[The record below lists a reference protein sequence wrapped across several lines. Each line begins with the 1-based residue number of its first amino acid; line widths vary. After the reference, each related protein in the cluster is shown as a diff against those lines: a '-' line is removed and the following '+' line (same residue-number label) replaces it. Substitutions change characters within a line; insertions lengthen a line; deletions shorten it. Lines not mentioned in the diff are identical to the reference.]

1 MTTED
6 RFARLNGI
14 DVRYRIEGSGPW
26 LVFSHSLACD
36 LHMWDEQAAAF
47 RDRFTV
53 LRYDTRGHGR
63 SQAGGDT
70 FTLAQLAT
78 DAAAL
83 VDHVGAPPVHWVG
96 LSMGGMIG
104 MTLALARPECIASL
118 TVADSTSHRPPGE
131 RATWQ
136 GRIDTALGG
145 GMEAVV
151 DATLARW
158 FTPGYRARRPD
169 TMARI
174 GAMIRGTS
182 VDGFVGCCRAIS
194 VIDITAQLHAI
205 RRPMLVLV
213 GAEDHGTP
221 AAMSRTIHE
230 HVSGSEMHVIPDAS
244 HICNVEQPAIFDAL
258 LGGFLQRATGA

>member
-1 MTTED
+1 MTAD
-6 RFARLNGI
+6 YGFARLNDI

-26 LVFSHSLACD
+26 LMLSHSLACD
-36 LHMWDEQAAAF
+36 LHMWDEQAATF

-63 SQAGGDT
+63 SAAGGDR
-70 FTLAQLAT
+70 FTLDQLAA

-83 VDHVGAPPVHWVG
+83 IDHLGAPPVHWVG

-104 MTLALARPECIASL
+104 MTLALARPERVASL
-118 TVADSTSHRPPGE
+118 TVADSTSHRPPAE

-136 GRIDTALGG
+136 GRIDAALAG

-158 FTPGYRARRPD
+158 FTPGFRARRPD

-174 GAMIRGTS
+174 GAMIRATS

-194 VIDITAQLHAI
+194 VIDITARLPAI
-205 RRPMLVLV
+205 RCPMLVLV

-221 AAMSRTIHE
+221 EAMSRTIHAN
-230 HVSGSEMHVIPDAS
+230 VAGSEMHVIPDAS
-244 HICNVEQPAIFDAL
+244 HICNVEQPALFDAL
-258 LGGFLQRATGA
+258 LGRFLQRATGA